1 MCQIQSCEE
10 DKVKSKHLFPIASAV
25 SILVIASLACV
36 GLRASTPEPPTPA
49 SAPIQINTP
58 LPPPT
63 ERPTSA
69 PEPTVE
75 QPTEEPVP
83 TEESVQVDEEF
94 LAEIQ
99 SYQDE
104 GYISSVEGEYIE
116 LVDFEEEWAQLG
128 WYSWWPFE
136 DVVLRNFVA
145 DVHLKW
151 SSALATNDPSGC
163 GLVFAINGDEHNY
176 AVFLDKSR
184 IMFTD
189 YDGNFWYE
197 HGKSRGSGRVDF
209 GNPAEADFTLIVNEY
224 EANVLVNGDFVG
236 EYTLSEDLPLEGNF
250 GYSLLSGTN
259 KDYGTRC
266 EITNARVWKLE

>member
-1 MCQIQSCEE
+1 M
-10 DKVKSKHLFPIASAV
+10 KSKNLFPAASAV
-25 SILVIASLACV
+25 IVLVIASLACV
-36 GLRASTPEPPTPA
+36 GLGGSPTQAPPTPV
-49 SAPIQINTP
+49 SAPIQVNTP

-63 ERPTSA
+63 ERPTLA

-75 QPTEEPVP
+75 QLPTEEA
-83 TEESVQVDEEF
+83 VQADEEF

-99 SYQDE
+99 SYYDE
-104 GYISSVEGEYIE
+104 GYINSVEGEYIE
-116 LVDFEEEWAQLG
+116 LEGFEEEWAQLG

-136 DVVLRNFVA
+136 DVILRNFVA
-145 DVHLKW
+145 DVHMKW
-151 SSALATNDPSGC
+151 SSALTSNDPSGC
-163 GLVFAINGDEHNY
+163 GLVFAINEEDHNY

-189 YDGNFWYE
+189 FDGNYWYE

-209 GNPAEADFTLIVNEY
+209 GNPAEADFTLIVSDY

-266 EITNARVWKLE
+266 EISNARVWKLE